1 MLFKITCINSISMP
15 LQEPLVL
22 GIRWHLR
29 APSLSRFPEVTGWS
43 LNAWVAFA
51 IELNT
56 TLVWLPNKHSNCVRV
71 LKSVDKYFKEVK
83 LPPHAVSHPAGRLY
97 PTTSTILCHEFYN
110 ELNINY
116 VNHAKSQDTSESRSL
131 VLRWI
136 QVILDAIVWAITV
149 VVTTASPLEGRQIL
163 NQGSRM
169 PSRATRQNGSATG
182 SPGMQVTRSSSRRS
196 MQTSNCRS
204 NYSK

>member
-149 VVTTASPLEGRQIL
+149 VVTTAITAWGTPDSEPRLQD
-163 NQGSRM
+163 
-169 PSRATRQNGSATG
+169 AFA
-182 SPGMQVTRSSSRRS
+182 
-196 MQTSNCRS
+196 SNTPKWISHRLTWDAGDTV
-204 NYSK
+204 KLKEVHAD